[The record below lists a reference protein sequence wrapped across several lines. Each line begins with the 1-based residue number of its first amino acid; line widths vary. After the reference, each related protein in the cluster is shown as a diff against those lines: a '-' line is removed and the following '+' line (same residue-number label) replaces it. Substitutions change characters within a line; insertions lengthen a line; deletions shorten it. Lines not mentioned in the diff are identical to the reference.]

1 MPDKPPVYFRPARSY
16 SQDTGLVAAMLAVFD
31 AAGFPDM
38 VHKHDVVAIKLH
50 CGEWDNT
57 AYLRPVYARTLADRV
72 KELGGRPFVTDTITL
87 PYSVRAS
94 RASALDIITTA
105 ERNGYS
111 SAVLGCPF
119 IIADGYSGLDDVRVE
134 LPEGYILNE
143 AYVAAG
149 IASADVLIA
158 LSHFKGHGIGMMGG
172 SMKNLGIGCQSRRGK
187 HNVHMGGHPHYSLG
201 TAAGF
206 HPEKCKGRNGC
217 PQWELCEASCPWGL
231 FHVSDTTIEWEQ
243 ERCTSCLGHLGVN
256 VACGVV
262 ERPNLVAWEA
272 TNAAIADA
280 CLGVVKAVGR
290 DRVGFINMAIDIAP
304 QCDCVNFSDTAMVP
318 NVGVFASHD
327 PVAIDA
333 ASKDM
338 VTESPGMPGSM
349 SEDLELME
357 PGTHRMALVSGRAS
371 AVSEEIQLNTGV
383 RNGLGSREYELVEV
397 DPIDR
402 DRLRFPPDPR
412 PTGTRFGRI
421 QQGVLSSFPYDR
433 QDGLGFARKDEVD
446 FTDLR

>member
-1 MPDKPPVYFRPARSY
+1 MPDRSSVYFRPARSY
-16 SQDTGLVAAMLAVFD
+16 SQDTGLVASMLAAFD
-31 AAGFPDM
+31 AAGLPDM
-38 VHKHDVVAIKLH
+38 IHHHDVVAIKVH

-57 AYLRPVYARTLADRV
+57 SYLRPVYARTLADRV

-87 PYSVRAS
+87 PYSARAS
-94 RASALDIITTA
+94 RSSALDILTTA

-119 IIADGYSGLDDVRVE
+119 IVADGFTGRDDVRVD
-134 LPEGYILNE
+134 LPEGYILEE

-158 LSHFKGHGIGMMGG
+158 LTHFKGHGIGMMGG

-187 HNVHMGGHPHYSLG
+187 HNVHMGGHPLYSVG
-201 TAAGF
+201 TSAEF

-217 PQWELCEASCPWGL
+217 PRWELCEACCPWGL
-231 FHVSDTTIEWEQ
+231 FHVSDTSITWEQ
-243 ERCTSCLGHLGVN
+243 ERCTSCLGHLGAN
-256 VACGVV
+256 VWCGVV
-262 ERPNLVAWEA
+262 GRPSAAAWEA

-280 CLGVVKAVGR
+280 CLAVVKTVGR

-333 ASKDM
+333 AAKDM

-357 PGTHRMALVSGRAS
+357 PGTKRMALVSGRAS
-371 AVSEEIQLNTGV
+371 AVSEEIQINTGV
-383 RNGLGSREYELVEV
+383 RIGLGSRDYELIDI
-397 DPIDR
+397 DPIEPE
-402 DRLRFPPDPR
+402 RLRFPPDPR

-421 QQGVLSSFPYDR
+421 QQGPMGSFPFDR
-433 QDGLGFARKDEVD
+433 EGGRGFARKDEVD
-446 FTDLR
+446 FSELR